1 MPKVT
6 QTAVTKDILINQGA
20 DYRMQVRLCKG
31 TKSEHTPID
40 ITGYTFECKI
50 RESADSDEVLGEAEC
65 HIVDAVTGLM
75 EVFFDDSVTGQ
86 LPTEGTTYDETEQ
99 YVWDLYA
106 TAPEGDTTRI
116 LNGYCYVSPGV
127 SYD

>member
-1 MPKVT
+1 MPKIK

-20 DYRMQVRLCKG
+20 DFRMQVRLCTG
-31 TKSEHTPID
+31 TKNKYVPID
-40 ITGYTFECKI
+40 ITGYIFECKI
-50 RESADSDEVLGEAEC
+50 RESADSDEVLGEAKC
-65 HIVDAVTGLM
+65 HIIDAEHGLM
-75 EVFFDDSVTGQ
+75 EIFFDDSVTGQ
-86 LPTEGTTYDETEQ
+86 LPTDGTTYDETEQ

-106 TAPEGDTTRI
+106 TVPEGDTIRI